1 MSSDPALQSRNKV
14 THTLKINRLVC
25 GYDKGPDIVKGV
37 TFELQPSAFTCIL
50 GANGCGKTTLLK
62 TILGLLPARKGEVRC
77 GDIDLMRLTEPQRAL
92 YLAYIPQAHRPP
104 FPFTVSDVVRM
115 GRTPHLN
122 QLSRETPEDREV
134 VRACLEQVGINHL
147 AEVPYTRLSGG
158 QQQLVIIARALAQQA
173 AFLIMDEPTS
183 SLDYGNQY
191 RVLDQ
196 IIRLCDFG
204 LGVLMVTHDPSHC
217 FHAADQVLIMQDGK
231 LQAAAPAQQVMTTSQ
246 LSELYQLRVSVQEVS
261 VPGNKTKNVCIPLTT
276 VDRGL
281 KPFIENK

>member
-1 MSSDPALQSRNKV
+1 MSINLTLKPKHVV
-14 THTLKINRLVC
+14 THNLKMDRLVS
-25 GYDKGPDIVKGV
+25 GYGKGPDVVKEV
-37 TFELQPSAFTCIL
+37 CFELRPSTFTCIL

-62 TILGLLPARKGEVRC
+62 TILGLLPARRGEVRC
-77 GDIDLMRLTEPQRAL
+77 GDVDLLKLAEPQRAL

-122 QLSRETPEDREV
+122 QLSRETPQDREV
-134 VRACLEQVGINHL
+134 TQACLEQVGITNL

-196 IIRLCDFG
+196 IIRLCDLG

-217 FHAADQVLIMQDGK
+217 FHAADQVLIMQNGR
-231 LQAAAPAQQVMTTSQ
+231 LQAAAPAPQVMTTSQ
-246 LSELYQLRVSVQEVS
+246 LSELYHLDVSVQEVAL
-261 VPGNKTKNVCIPLTT
+261 PGNKTAHVCIPLTT
-276 VDRGL
+276 VNRGPKAL
-281 KPFIENK
+281 Y

>member
-1 MSSDPALQSRNKV
+1 MNAFLQLQPRNRASSNLV
-14 THTLKINRLVC
+14 INRLAS
-25 GYDKGPDIVKGV
+25 GYGKGPDIVKGV
-37 TFELQPSAFTCIL
+37 TFELQPSTFTCIL

-62 TILGLLPARKGEVRC
+62 TILGLLPVRQGEVRC
-77 GDIDLMRLTEPQRAL
+77 GNVDLLKLAEPQRAL

-104 FPFTVSDVVRM
+104 FPFTVADVVRM

-122 QLSRETPEDREV
+122 QLSRETPADREV
-134 VRACLEQVGINHL
+134 ARACLEQVGITHL

-196 IIRLCDFG
+196 IIRLCDLG

-217 FHAADQVLIMQDGK
+217 FHAADQVLIMQNGV
-231 LQAAAPAQQVMTTSQ
+231 LQAAAPAQQVMTTNQ
-246 LSELYQLRVSVQEVS
+246 LSELYHLAVSVQEVT
-261 VPGNKTKNVCIPLTT
+261 VPGNRTQHVCIPLST
-276 VDRGL
+276 VDRGQR
-281 KPFIENK
+281 PFIESK